1 MVEDIKAEHPEI
13 AAVAEDDEFVPHPA
27 PYVELDCHAFE
38 NASQVHAFLARELDF
53 PDYYGRNLD
62 ALNDCLSEVAQPV
75 TVRIRRRWHQPEW
88 FRAIAKVLRHAEED
102 NPYLTVL

>member
-1 MVEDIKAEHPEI
+1 MTEYSEFTT
-13 AAVAEDDEFVPHPA
+13 VAEDEPLAHPA
-27 PYVELDCHAFE
+27 PYVELDVHAFA
-38 NASQVHAFLARELDF
+38 NAAEVHAFLARELAF

-88 FRAIAKVLRHAEED
+88 FRAIAKVLRYAEKG